1 MGAAAGVGVSQRREG
16 TAAAEEAVGEA
27 LGAIA
32 GPAQAVLLFSTVH
45 HDPRSILAGALRV
58 AGEAPVVGG
67 QGTGV
72 LTGEQEIEEGPGV
85 AAMAFA
91 PGADV
96 RVTPLA
102 QSGARPDRP
111 GFAA

>member
-1 MGAAAGVGVSQRREG
+1 MGAAAGVGASQRREG

-27 LGAIA
+27 LAAI
-32 GPAQAVLLFSTVH
+32 GTRAQALLVFSTTH

-58 AGEAPVVGG
+58 AGEAPVIGG

-85 AAMAFA
+85 VAMAFA
-91 PGADV
+91 DETDIRA
-96 RVTPLA
+96 TPL
-102 QSGARPDRP
+102 
-111 GFAA
+111 